1 MHFATKTSTVDRLD
15 VLRKGRRLPRLTV
28 ASEGPTIIADYCSSW
43 LNGKRP
49 AKRRESKIWL
59 IIAHSLDNFIR
70 SELPAWKGDMANK
83 MESGEIWWN
92 IWQKLRTIL
101 YNSTNA
107 LTLTSKSMTKPEPRT
122 QICTKY
128 HNVVSLSLVLHPIK
142 LFKLGM
148 VSESIR
154 DCLSRLQSELPTFFR
169 FLGVL
174 LTYLNKVTFQQ
185 VITTCTCVAKLPNK
199 RI

>member
-28 ASEGPTIIADYCSSW
+28 ASKVPTIMADYCSSW

-59 IIAHSLDNFIR
+59 IIAHSLDSFIR
-70 SELPAWKGDMANK
+70 SQLPAWKSDMA
-83 MESGEIWWN
+83 EVEIGKQWN
-92 IWQKLRTIL
+92 MWQKLRTIL

-107 LTLTSKSMTKPEPRT
+107 LTLKSKSMTKPEPRT

-148 VSESIR
+148 VSEFIR

-185 VITTCTCVAKLPNK
+185 VITTCTCVAKFPNK
-199 RI
+199 KI